1 MGWGGESG
9 IAEELR
15 EDLFESIGFVE
26 LFCLGVV
33 GVGLHKRATDVA
45 KHCDR
50 VGVATAVGGDIG
62 YSIIMVLRPHNSMF
76 STASSR
82 IPPRTYILLYFTRQ
96 IDPTLRQPN

>member
-15 EDLFESIGFVE
+15 DDLFESIGFVE
-26 LFCLGVV
+26 LICLGVV
-33 GVGLHKRATDVA
+33 GVSLHKRATDVA

-50 VGVATAVGGDIG
+50 VGFA
-62 YSIIMVLRPHNSMF
+62 
-76 STASSR
+76 
-82 IPPRTYILLYFTRQ
+82 PRTYILLYFTRQ